1 MVIGGGGVA
10 GLDDHKVEE
19 LIHAAGESLRQVVLV
34 SSLGTER
41 TGLVPFNL
49 ENMGGALDKKRVSE

>member
-1 MVIGGGGVA
+1 VIV
-10 GLDDHKVEE
+10 
-19 LIHAAGESLRQVVLV
+19 V

-49 ENMGGALDKKRVSE
+49 ENMGGSLDKKRVSEEGRRRRRRRGDTTTSTTTMFICTLLA